1 MTRSADVLTAM
12 GPVLIFGGP
21 YSNLQATAAVLD
33 EAKRLGVPADHV
45 VCTGDLAAYCGSP
58 VETIDLVRASGINV
72 IAGNC
77 DEQLA
82 NNAEDCGCGFGDGTQ
97 CDRLSA
103 AWFAHASAA
112 TDRARRDWLGGLP
125 PRITIDLGIA
135 RLLVIHGSIS
145 RINQFVFATT
155 AVEAKRAELALTD
168 CDGVVGGHCGLP
180 FTEIVD
186 GRLWHNAGVAGMPAN
201 DGTPR
206 VWFSLLRVDSG
217 DVIIEHRSLDYDYGA
232 AQTAMSE
239 AGLPAEYRSSLAS
252 GNWPNCDVLPAF
264 ETAMQGRRLEPGSV
278 GWRPGDATHCEILW
292 PEIVTAEA
300 RKGAGCCAS

>member
-1 MTRSADVLTAM
+1 MTRSSNVLTAA
-12 GPVLIFGGP
+12 GPVLIIGGP
-21 YSNLQATAAVLD
+21 YSNLQAAAAVLD

-58 VETIDLVRASGINV
+58 VETIDLVRASGIHV

-82 NNAEDCGCGFGDGTQ
+82 NDAGDCGCGFGDGTQ

-103 AWFAHASAA
+103 AWFAHASVA
-112 TDRARRDWLGGLP
+112 TDRARRDWLGGLA
-125 PRITIDLGIA
+125 PRITIELSIA
-135 RLLVIHGSIS
+135 RLLVIHGSVS

-155 AVEAKRAELALTD
+155 PVETKRAELALTD
-168 CDGVVGGHCGLP
+168 CDGIIGGHCGLP

-206 VWFSLLRVDSG
+206 VWFSLLRVDGSEL
-217 DVIIEHRSLDYDYGA
+217 VVEHRALDYDYRA
-232 AQTAMSE
+232 AQAAMSV
-239 AGLPAEYRSSLAS
+239 AGLPAEYRASLAS
-252 GNWPNCDVLPAF
+252 GTWPNCDVLPNY
-264 ETAMQGRRLEPGSV
+264 ETAVQGRRLNPGSV
-278 GWRPGDATHCEILW
+278 RWRPGAQTHCEVLW
-292 PEIVTAEA
+292 PEIASA
-300 RKGAGCCAS
+300 SAGAKVSCCAS